1 MFSLPP
7 LAKCPWP
14 IPHWSSWHFLC
25 SRNDRRQVPLG
36 FTRLC
41 WDFHTICHVN
51 MKQQLGWRE
60 LIKIATS
67 PCKQAAWKRGE
78 SSIWFFFSES
88 RAVFLGTSTLSERAK
103 QVYFPS
109 KWCLGGCGEGQTIPA
124 LPRSPFVGIWYPGL
138 LTGRS
143 HNLTAEPL
151 TGGAQRW
158 GLGFQGRCV
167 LLQKLP
173 AVTLSFHS
181 LKRSLQLNILT

>member
-1 MFSLPP
+1 M
-7 LAKCPWP
+7 
-14 IPHWSSWHFLC
+14 
-25 SRNDRRQVPLG
+25 
-36 FTRLC
+36 
-41 WDFHTICHVN
+41 
-51 MKQQLGWRE
+51 
-60 LIKIATS
+60 
-67 PCKQAAWKRGE
+67 
-78 SSIWFFFSES
+78 
-88 RAVFLGTSTLSERAK
+88 FLGTSTLSERAK